1 MTRELQV
8 FLGTFLNYKVMN
20 TIYNKERKR
29 RGGKKKPETYQNF
42 DNNTIN
48 IVKKILMEKKNH
60 QQ

>member
-1 MTRELQV
+1 
-8 FLGTFLNYKVMN
+8 MN